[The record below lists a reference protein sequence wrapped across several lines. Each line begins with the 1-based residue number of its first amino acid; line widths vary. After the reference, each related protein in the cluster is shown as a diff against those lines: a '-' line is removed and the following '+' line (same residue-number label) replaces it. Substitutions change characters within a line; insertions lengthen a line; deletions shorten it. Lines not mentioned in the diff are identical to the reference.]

1 MLRIVAIVLC
11 IAITVYALADCV
23 KTPED
28 QIPARIP
35 KAMWLILIIITIPS
49 FSLGSIA
56 WIIVKAVA
64 RAEAGQAP
72 LPGFAFPNS
81 QRPHSPQGPAARPSA
96 PDDDPEFLFR
106 LERDIQRE
114 RKKAEEERR
123 RRLTDDSASDQGD
136 ASADS
141 PEGESHAE

>member
-1 MLRIVAIVLC
+1 MLRIVAIVLW

-28 QIPARIP
+28 QIPSRIP

-72 LPGFAFPNS
+72 LPGLAFPNS
-81 QRPHSPQGPAARPSA
+81 QRPHSPHGPAARPSA

-141 PEGESHAE
+141 PEGESRAE

>member
-1 MLRIVAIVLC
+1 MLRIVAIVLW

-64 RAEAGQAP
+64 RAETGQAP
-72 LPGFAFPNS
+72 LPGLAFPNS
-81 QRPHSPQGPAARPSA
+81 QRSYTPQGPDPRPCA

-123 RRLTDDSASDQGD
+123 RREVDGAADENDTSSDPQ
-136 ASADS
+136 
-141 PEGESHAE
+141 EGESHPE

>member
-1 MLRIVAIVLC
+1 MLRIAAIVLW

-23 KTPED
+23 KTLED

-72 LPGFAFPNS
+72 LPGLAFPNS

-123 RRLTDDSASDQGD
+123 RRLKDDSASDQGD
-136 ASADS
+136 SSADS
-141 PEGESHAE
+141 PEGESHPE